1 MIGTIRKSLAELL
14 SERNEWL
21 QICSSEGGLFEYC
34 SDEVIIHNLN
44 TIYYNSTGDIRIVG
58 TLLHDQ
64 ETIDAGILA
73 SLKIS
78 TGIKPRFLGL
88 NGLKSIAG
96 SAKWG
101 IDNIIEG
108 NPRYLIF
115 SLKKK
120 PEAI

>member
-1 MIGTIRKSLAELL
+1 LL

-34 SDEVIIHNLN
+34 SDEVIIHNLD
-44 TIYYNSTGDIRIVG
+44 TIYNNSNGDIVFVG
-58 TLLHDQ
+58 SLLHDA

-73 SLKIS
+73 ALKIS

-88 NGLKSIAG
+88 KGLKGITG
-96 SAKWG
+96 SDKWG

-108 NPRYLIF
+108 NPRYLVF
-115 SLKKK
+115 SLKRR
-120 PEAI
+120 PDLFIYEPQPG